1 MQDRTPGPPNGGNPI
16 PDFTPVPRLKPR
28 HDGWTPERQ
37 RAFIEALAAT
47 GSVTDASKSVNMAP
61 KAPMR
66 SSAPTASGNSPL
78 PGTQHWISASARL
91 SDLAID
97 RIRHGTPVPVFYKGE
112 QCGERRNYNERLH
125 WLLLRNRMP
134 QTYGPPQQHKPSAA
148 QTDAQREQWQR
159 EYTEKNEDKA
169 KRWIDQM
176 FVNIDRVRGAI
187 LRRCAADPDLQRA
200 WELLCGE
207 TDWSRIPGWQPGEP
221 TQFARDNLSTASM
234 HIMLAQRLE
243 EGSDVT
249 VGDLVFR
256 GWGDEMSRA

>member
-1 MQDRTPGPPNGGNPI
+1 MQNRTPSAPNQGNPI

-61 KAPMR
+61 VGAYALKRAD
-66 SSAPTASGNSPL
+66 SVGEFAAAWDAALDFGV
-78 PGTQHWISASARL
+78 GTL

-112 QCGERRNYNERLH
+112 QVGERRNYNERLH

-134 QTYGPPQQHKPSAA
+134 QTYAPPSQEKLSAA
-148 QTDAQREQWQR
+148 QTYAQREQWKR
-159 EYTEKNEDKA
+159 EYTEENEA
-169 KRWIDQM
+169 ISQRWIDQM
-176 FVNIDRVRGAI
+176 FTNLDRLRGAI
-187 LRRCAADPDLQRA
+187 LHHCASDPDLQRA

-207 TDWSRIPGWQPGEP
+207 INWSRVEGWQPGQP
-221 TQFARDNLSTASM
+221 TQFARDNLTMPSTQ
-234 HIMLAQRLE
+234 IMLAQRIE
-243 EGSDVT
+243 DGSEVT
-249 VGDLVFR
+249 LGDLIF
-256 GWGDEMSRA
+256 GTGNDQDE